1 MVRIFVRHTVADY
14 AAWRE
19 VYDEFDAERGPMGVV
34 AHGVYQGLDD
44 PNDVTLWHDLATRE
58 QAEAFAASE
67 ALRDA
72 MRRAGV
78 RGQPTVWLARG
89 APSGPS
95 RPD

>member
-1 MVRIFVRHTVADY
+1 MIRIFVRHDVADY

-19 VYDEFDAERGPMGVV
+19 VYDEFDAVRRPMGVV
-34 AHGVYQGLDD
+34 AHGVCQGLDD
-44 PNDVTLWHDLATRE
+44 PNDVTLWHDFATRE
-58 QAEAFAASE
+58 QAEAFTASE

-78 RGQPTVWLARG
+78 QGQPAVWLVRE

-95 RPD
+95 HSD

>member
-1 MVRIFVRHTVADY
+1 MVRIFVRHGVADY

-19 VYDEFDAERGPMGVV
+19 VYDEFDAERRPMGVV

-44 PNDVTLWHDLATRE
+44 PTDVTVWHDFATRE
-58 QAEAFAASE
+58 QAEAFTASE

-78 RGQPTVWLARG
+78 QGQPTVWLARE
-89 APSGPS
+89 A
-95 RPD
+95 

>member
-1 MVRIFVRHTVADY
+1 MVRIFVRHAVADY

-34 AHGVYQGLDD
+34 AHGVCQGLDD
-44 PNDVTLWHDLATRE
+44 PNDVTLWHDFATRE
-58 QAEAFAASE
+58 QAEAFTASE

-78 RGQPTVWLARG
+78 QGQPAVWLVRE

-95 RPD
+95 HSD